1 MKNITLAM
9 VAVLA
14 AVTMLSAVL
23 SVAPMQ
29 QAIAWGGDGDGDS
42 RDGDGDG
49 DSRDGDGDGG
59 NSIEVNQRNE
69 CEDTSPNSCTND
81 AEVGAL
87 QVIGED

>member
-42 RDGDGDG
+42 RDGDGD
-49 DSRDGDGDGG
+49 SRDGDGG
-59 NSIEVNQRNE
+59 NSIKIKQSNE
-69 CEDTSPNSCTND
+69 CEDTQPNSCTNEATVE
-81 AEVGAL
+81 AE
-87 QVIGED
+87 QVIEVD

>member
-29 QAIAWGGDGDGDS
+29 QAIAGN
-42 RDGDGDG
+42 GDGDG

-59 NSIEVNQRNE
+59 NSIKVNQRNE
-69 CEDTSPNSCTND
+69 CENTSPNSCTND

>member
-29 QAIAWGGDGDGDS
+29 QAIAWGGDGDGD
-42 RDGDGDG
+42 
-49 DSRDGDGDGG
+49 GDGG
-59 NSIEVNQRNE
+59 NSIRIDQENE
-69 CEDTSPNSCTND
+69 CENTMPGSCTNF
-81 AEVGAL
+81 AEVSETT
-87 QVIGED
+87 QEIIED

>member
-29 QAIAWGGDGDGDS
+29 QASAGNG
-42 RDGDGDG
+42 DGDGDG

-81 AEVGAL
+81 AFVLAGQFIE
-87 QVIGED
+87 ED

>member
-29 QAIAWGGDGDGDS
+29 QASAGGDGNGDS
-42 RDGDGDG
+42 RDGDG
-49 DSRDGDGDGG
+49 GG
-59 NSIEVNQRNE
+59 NSIRIDQENE
-69 CEDTSPNSCTND
+69 CENTMPGSCTNF
-81 AEVGAL
+81 AEVTETT
-87 QVIGED
+87 QEIIED

>member
-49 DSRDGDGDGG
+49 G

-69 CEDTSPNSCTND
+69 CEDTGSNSCSNF
-81 AEVGAL
+81 AEVTETT
-87 QVIGED
+87 QEIIED

>member
-29 QAIAWGGDGDGDS
+29 QASAGGDGNGDS
-42 RDGDGDG
+42 R
-49 DSRDGDGDGG
+49 DGDGG
-59 NSIEVNQRNE
+59 NSIEVNQENE
-69 CEDTSPNSCTND
+69 CEETGPMSCTNEATVE
-81 AEVGAL
+81 AE
-87 QVIGED
+87 QFIGEDGVDMALEE

>member
-9 VAVLA
+9 IAALA

-29 QAIAWGGDGDGDS
+29 QASAGSDGDG
-42 RDGDGDG
+42 G
-49 DSRDGDGDGG
+49 GG

-69 CEDTSPNSCTND
+69 CEDTGPNSCTNEATVE
-81 AEVGAL
+81 AEQA
-87 QVIGED
+87 IEED